1 MSLQAAVDSVGAAA
15 ATAVVPEANI
25 LLQLTLA
32 LGLAVVVE
40 RTVEFLKNALDL
52 LPMMSAGQKL
62 QTPTHFNET
71 LKTLPAST
79 ITGTGEEE
87 EADAGVAPGIVLAVA
102 ATDADDGT
110 TLRAFLLQ
118 ITAFAVGL
126 GLAMY
131 WHVHVFSTLGGNVS
145 EVGDHILT
153 GLLIGGGSA
162 PIHVLIRFLGERRI
176 SVPEAVAKEAAR
188 ETDVAEVEA
197 APSTTTKIEVPATIE
212 GEATVLSAPV
222 IHVRTTLKK
231 WQDIPYDGGR
241 DIAAL
246 ENVHR
251 RSRTQKNPNLI
262 VFHHTAMSSRS
273 TFDDV
278 VNVIKKDRGWITA
291 YNCVVTFDGRV
302 HGFCRWDRYG
312 NHAKGFNARSLGIS
326 LNGNFDT
333 NPKDPWSNHNGRHG
347 PTRPSEA
354 QLDAAARV
362 VALWT
367 KLYDI
372 PVLFTLK
379 KDKEQPPQTGII
391 PHYTIADKSCP
402 GNMFPYEEFE
412 HLVEGYANA
421 WEHSD
426 EAKDAIEAFKLKPY
440 VYAR

>member
-1 MSLQAAVDSVGAAA
+1 MLLQAA
-15 ATAVVPEANI
+15 TPVVPETTI

-40 RTVEFLKNALDL
+40 RVVEFMKNALDL

-62 QTPTHFNET
+62 QVPTHFNET

-79 ITGTGEEE
+79 GTGAGEDD
-87 EADAGVAPGIVLAVA
+87 EADAGLAPGIVLAVP

-110 TLRAFLLQ
+110 TLRAFTLQ

-145 EVGDHILT
+145 EAGDHILT

-162 PIHVLIRFLGERRI
+162 PIHMLIRFLGERRI
-176 SVPEAVAKEAAR
+176 SVPEEAAKEAAR
-188 ETDVAEVEA
+188 QADAAEVEA
-197 APSTTTKIEVPATIE
+197 APVTATSVTVTANISG
-212 GEATVLSAPV
+212 GEKEIHAPV
-222 IHVRTTLKK
+222 IHVHSTLKK
-231 WQDIPYDGGR
+231 WIEIPYSGGR
-241 DIAAL
+241 DIEAL

-251 RSRTQKNPNLI
+251 RPRNQKKPDLI
-262 VFHHTAMSSRS
+262 VFHHTAMPSRS

-291 YNCVVTFDGRV
+291 YNCVVTADGRV

-333 NPKDPWSNHNGRHG
+333 NPRDPWSNHNGRHG

-367 KLYDI
+367 ILYDI
-372 PVLFTLK
+372 PLQFDLK
-379 KDKEQPPQTGII
+379 KQETPRPGII
-391 PHYTIADKSCP
+391 PHYAVAEKSCP

-412 HLVEGYANA
+412 RLVEGHANA
-421 WEHSD
+421 WLHSD

-440 VYAR
+440 IYAR